1 MVAAVEPQTDPAAND
16 AAGVAVIEESER
28 DRRSRMLLAGFL
40 LFMGVLHFAM
50 PKPFDKIIPKW
61 VPGNPRMWTYLSGV
75 AEFGSGALLT
85 MPRTKRLGA
94 WCAAATL
101 VAVYP
106 ANVQMSID
114 SPPTNPYGVGL
125 LLRLPMQ
132 FPMIAWAV
140 KVARR

>member
-1 MVAAVEPQTDPAAND
+1 MVAVESLDDPAAND
-16 AAGVAVIEESER
+16 AAGVAVIEESDR
-28 DRRSRMLLAGFL
+28 DRWSRLLLAGFL

-61 VPGNPRMWTYLSGV
+61 VPGNPRMWTYASGV
-75 AEFGSGALLT
+75 CEFTSGALLT

-106 ANVQMSID
+106 ANVQMAID
-114 SPPTNPYGVGL
+114 NPPATPFGIGVL
-125 LLRLPMQ
+125 VRLPMQ

-140 KVARR
+140 RVARR